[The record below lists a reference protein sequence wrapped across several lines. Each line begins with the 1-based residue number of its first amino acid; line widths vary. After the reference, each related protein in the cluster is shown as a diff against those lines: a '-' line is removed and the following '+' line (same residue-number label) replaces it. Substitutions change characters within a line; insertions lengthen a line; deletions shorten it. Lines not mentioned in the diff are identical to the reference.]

1 MTTIWTPRVTVAAI
15 VEQHG
20 KFLFVEERADDQL
33 VINQPAGHWD
43 QGESLVDAVVR
54 EMREETTLDF
64 TPQGIVGLY
73 DLDLPAK
80 SITYLRLCFFGLAQ
94 PSKQPLQRDKD
105 IVDVHWL
112 TLADLNA
119 KRQRWRS
126 PLVGRCV
133 NDYLGGAR
141 YPLSL
146 ASERIVG

>member
-1 MTTIWTPRVTVAAI
+1 MNTIWTPRVTVAAI
-15 VEQHG
+15 VEQNG
-20 KFLFVEERADDQL
+20 KFLFVEERSDDQL
-33 VINQPAGHWD
+33 VLNQPAGHWD
-43 QGESLVDAVVR
+43 QGEALVDAVVR

-64 TPQGIVGLY
+64 APQGIVGLY

-80 SITYLRLCFFGLAQ
+80 SITYLRVCFFGTAQ

-112 TLADLNA
+112 TLAELNA
-119 KRQRWRS
+119 NRSRWRS

-133 NDYLGGAR
+133 NDYLAGAR